1 MICVYITGLAET
13 ISFNVSSIVPP
24 SPIMAALMR
33 NTELNA
39 AQPNVVNGGH
49 QMGKRPRSTSETS
62 TQITMDLDKYVSTYV
77 CSIHSDNNIL
87 FGKHP
92 YALCPHIQFVHLKIY
107 EIW

>member
-1 MICVYITGLAET
+1 MFVYITGLAET

-39 AQPNVVNGGH
+39 AQPNVANGGH

-62 TQITMDLDKYVSTYV
+62 TQITMDLDKYVSMYICMYIVT
-77 CSIHSDNNIL
+77 IIIL
-87 FGKHP
+87 FGEHA
-92 YALCPHIQFVHLKIY
+92 YIIFSHIQFAHSKIHK
-107 EIW
+107 I